1 MNFGQAY
8 LKLAVAM
15 ASSEIAI
22 SKYSQ
27 RINRSLFQKLG
38 EKPYRVAFTS
48 APLIIGGYIETN
60 LDCIEAFVK

>member
-1 MNFGQAY
+1 MSIKMIFGKAY

-38 EKPYRVAFTS
+38 NKPYKVAFT
-48 APLIIGGYIETN
+48 PPP
-60 LDCIEAFVK
+60 